1 MTFSST
7 EWYLPHSILH
17 TLATP
22 TSTCLCQSA
31 LFRNHHRIFTERSA
45 MNISTLN
52 TFQTSGG
59 PYNSAYAALREI
71 FTSPPT
77 PCSTQINTIIGS
89 SVNGQP
95 VSYRSRPNPEPSYV
109 CRPTFGYLISASYGI
124 FSPGVCPESY
134 TAYPTA
140 TIVVRS
146 TTTTWMP
153 TDSVTTQS
161 YLVPLSTP
169 IAVTV
174 CMCCPRYDEVSDP
187 RKTQWPL
194 THPAPPSALTWNSA
208 SSSCVATRTFNT
220 GIAIEVSPAIA
231 TGTAI
236 TSTYSGTLVEM
247 AYAYPIAWE
256 AGDLAAMT
264 PASAVLQQIALV
276 APTSITSLAT
286 SSAAMLGT
294 AAPSPSPSSSQT
306 SASQPAAP
314 SPSAQPGHSDTVG
327 LGVGLG
333 VGLTA
338 LLALTLLA
346 TLYFRRRKARQQ
358 TTTYASPE
366 FAKAELPGQE
376 AEKRHAEL
384 GTETGVIEVSGADE
398 PTEMGDPKAAVE
410 MDGGWRGY
418 EAGGGR

>member
-1 MTFSST
+1 
-7 EWYLPHSILH
+7 
-17 TLATP
+17 
-22 TSTCLCQSA
+22 
-31 LFRNHHRIFTERSA
+31 

-174 CMCCPRYDEVSDP
+174 CMCCP
-187 RKTQWPL
+187 
-194 THPAPPSALTWNSA
+194 SA

-410 MDGGWRGY
+410 MDGRWRGY